1 MPDSTVDESLRA
13 MTALRRSA
21 DHLSKLLELASK
33 GRYLAIAP
41 FLKRDPTVV
50 TSLVEAAGSVA
61 RIDAEMIGKTW
72 RGVALTSNEVE
83 RMVREAG
90 GVPAGFE
97 GLDTAFAWCFGR
109 KAPQTI
115 S

>member
-1 MPDSTVDESLRA
+1 MPDSKVDESLRA

-50 TSLVEAAGSVA
+50 TNLVEAAGSVA
-61 RIDAEMIGKTW
+61 RIDADQLLTFLQEGIDESKLRLQLDFETAADQ
-72 RGVALTSNEVE
+72 RGRA
-83 RMVREAG
+83 
-90 GVPAGFE
+90 P
-97 GLDTAFAWCFGR
+97 DGR
-109 KAPQTI
+109 
-115 S
+115 